1 MFRLAHLSDPHLAP
15 LPRPRKRELASK
27 RVIGYI
33 NWRRGRGR
41 AHKADVLATLIAD
54 LQAQRPDHVALTG
67 DLLNLALRS
76 ELPPALE
83 WLETLGPP
91 GWVSVVPGNHD
102 TYVQGALG
110 RLESVWD
117 AYMTGDVLAALPG
130 GPDSDDHDI
139 AEADEAVFAGAPRF
153 PYVRRRG
160 DVALVGVSSG
170 VPTAPF
176 LATGKVGRRQRAR
189 LAALLHALGEEGLF
203 RVVMVHHPPLPGT
216 AKRLRRLTDG
226 AKFMEVLREAGAELV
241 LHGHNHT
248 RMLAWGHTA
257 DDASEDDGAVG
268 HGARAMPI
276 VGVPSASALPDAK
289 RGKPGAAYNLYEIDR
304 GADGWTC
311 RMRSRGVEPD
321 GQVADQ
327 GEPVWLVGPKTSG

>member
-1 MFRLAHLSDPHLAP
+1 MVFRLAHLSDPHLAP

-27 RVIGYI
+27 RLVGYI
-33 NWRRGRGR
+33 NWRRGRGKS
-41 AHKADVLATLIAD
+41 HQADVLAALIAD
-54 LQAQRPDHVALTG
+54 LQRQAPDHVALTG
-67 DLLNLALRS
+67 DLLNLALKS

-83 WLETLGPP
+83 WLEMLGPP

-102 TYVQGALG
+102 TYVRGALG

-117 AYMTGDVLAALPG
+117 AYMTGDAVAALPG
-130 GPDSDDHDI
+130 GPDADGHEM
-139 AEADEAVFAGAPRF
+139 AEADEAIFAGAPRF

-160 DVALVGVSSG
+160 PLALVGVSSG

-176 LATGKVGRRQRAR
+176 LATGRVGRRQRKR
-189 LAALLHALGEEGLF
+189 LRDLLTALGEEGLF

-226 AKFMEVLREAGAELV
+226 PRFMEVLREAGAELV

-248 RMLAWGHTA
+248 RMLSWGH
-257 DDASEDDGAVG
+257 EDDEGA
-268 HGARAMPI
+268 APAMPI

-289 RGKPGAAYNLYEIDR
+289 RRKPGAAYNLYEIEGD
-304 GADGWTC
+304 AKGWSC
-311 RMRSRGVEPD
+311 HMRSRGVDPD
-321 GQVADQ
+321 GQVCDQ
-327 GEPVWLVGPKTSG
+327 GEAVRLFGP